1 MQLFLKKEEEPFRT
15 PLPSL
20 YYYVQQMKI
29 GFGGE
34 KRGPHF
40 SEASL
45 NLYYH
50 SIYHRLKIINLR
62 PFVVLASG
70 TGDYSFCLF

>member
-34 KRGPHF
+34 KRGPIF
-40 SEASL
+40 Q
-45 NLYYH
+45 
-50 SIYHRLKIINLR
+50 R
-62 PFVVLASG
+62 PLSTSTTIQSTTDWKLLIFTLS
-70 TGDYSFCLF
+70 